1 MMYNS
6 YYGSGMYFRLDHH
19 SGEPIYR
26 QIVEAVK
33 YRVACG
39 QLAPEAQLPS
49 IRALAEELGINPRTV
64 VKAYEELEHAGVVIM
79 RHGQGVFVAEGQ
91 AAAPAGVRRQALT
104 DLARR
109 LLAEASRLG
118 ADPEDVLDIVRD
130 EAQRMAEARPTAEGT
145 SKRGHT

>member
-1 MMYNS
+1 MYL
-6 YYGSGMYFRLDHH
+6 RLDHH

-39 QLAPEAQLPS
+39 QLAPDSQLPS
-49 IRALAEELGINPRTV
+49 IRGLAEELRINPRTV
-64 VKAYEELEHAGVVIM
+64 VKAYEELEHAGVVVM
-79 RHGQGVFVAEGQ
+79 RHGQGVFVVDGQ
-91 AAAPAGVRRQALT
+91 AAVPAGVRRQALA

-118 ADPEDVLDIVRD
+118 AEPEDVLDIVRD
-130 EAQRMAEARPTAEGT
+130 EAQRMADGRPTATGE

>member
-1 MMYNS
+1 
-6 YYGSGMYFRLDHH
+6 MYFRLDHH

-39 QLAPEAQLPS
+39 RLAPDAQLPS
-49 IRALAEELGINPRTV
+49 IRGLAEELRINPRTV
-64 VKAYEELEHAGVVIM
+64 VKAYEELEHAGVVVM
-79 RHGQGVFVAEGQ
+79 RHGQGVFVADGQ
-91 AAAPAGVRRQALT
+91 GAVPAGVRRQALA

-118 ADPEDVLDIVRD
+118 EEPEDVLDIMRD
-130 EAQRMAEARPTAEGT
+130 EAQRMADGRPTATGEN
-145 SKRGHT
+145 KRGHT